1 MKLFQPKDTL
11 RTLRGGFRLP
21 PNGAL
26 GQNPPAG
33 AVVYY
38 SFKEKPQG
46 EVTLEILDNS
56 GKLIRKFS
64 SKPAPRRM
72 EAAGGEEEEEAPR
85 RPAGADRVP
94 AEAGLNRFMWDLHYP
109 DAATFPG
116 LIMWA
121 GNVRGPAIVPGNYK
135 VRLTADGKSQ
145 TQTFE
150 VRKDPRLNTTPQDYE
165 RQLEVAM
172 QIHNKLNQTN
182 EAVIQIR
189 DIRKQLDAYT
199 ERVKDA
205 KVVDAAKALNQKL
218 TAVEEALYQTKNRA
232 SEDPL
237 NFPIKLNNK
246 LAALEGT
253 VESSDDP
260 PTTQTTEVYEGLAS
274 QVNAQLETLKKLVN
288 TDLATFNRLVHDENV
303 PAVIVTE
310 PKPAETG
317 AR

>member
-1 MKLFQPKDTL
+1 
-11 RTLRGGFRLP
+11 
-21 PNGAL
+21 
-26 GQNPPAG
+26 
-33 AVVYY
+33 VVYY

-46 EVTLEILDNS
+46 EVTLEFLDNS
-56 GKLIRKFS
+56 GKLIRKYS
-64 SKPAPRRM
+64 SKQTPRRT
-72 EAAGGEEEEEAPR
+72 EAAGAEEEEDEAPR
-85 RPAGADRVP
+85 RPAGAERVP
-94 AEAGLNRFMWDLHYP
+94 AEAGLNRFVWDLHYP

-121 GNVRGPAIVPGNYK
+121 GNVRGPAIVPGSYK
-135 VRLTADGKSQ
+135 VRLTLDGKSQ
-145 TQTFE
+145 TQTFD
-150 VRKDPRLNTTPQDYE
+150 VRKDPRLTTTPQDYE
-165 RQLEVAM
+165 RQLEVAL
-172 QIHNKLNQTN
+172 QIHNKLSQTN
-182 EAVIQIR
+182 EAVIEIR

-274 QVNAQLETLKKLVN
+274 QVNVQLETLKKLVG
-288 TDLATFNRLVHDENV
+288 TDLAAFNRLVHDQNV

-310 PKPAETG
+310 PKPGETR

>member
-1 MKLFQPKDTL
+1 
-11 RTLRGGFRLP
+11 
-21 PNGAL
+21 
-26 GQNPPAG
+26 
-33 AVVYY
+33 
-38 SFKEKPQG
+38 
-46 EVTLEILDNS
+46 
-56 GKLIRKFS
+56 
-64 SKPAPRRM
+64 
-72 EAAGGEEEEEAPR
+72 
-85 RPAGADRVP
+85 
-94 AEAGLNRFMWDLHYP
+94 
-109 DAATFPG
+109 
-116 LIMWA
+116 MWA

-135 VRLTADGKSQ
+135 VRLTAGGKSQ
-145 TQTFE
+145 TQAFE
-150 VRKDPRLNTTPQDYE
+150 IRKDPRLNTTPQDYE

-172 QIHNKLNQTN
+172 QIHNKLSQTN

-274 QVNAQLETLKKLVN
+274 QVNAQLETLKKLVS
-288 TDLATFNRLVHDENV
+288 TDLAAFNRLVHDQNV
-303 PAVIVTE
+303 PAVIVAE

>member
-1 MKLFQPKDTL
+1 
-11 RTLRGGFRLP
+11 
-21 PNGAL
+21 
-26 GQNPPAG
+26 
-33 AVVYY
+33 
-38 SFKEKPQG
+38 
-46 EVTLEILDNS
+46 
-56 GKLIRKFS
+56 
-64 SKPAPRRM
+64 M
-72 EAAGGEEEEEAPR
+72 EASGAEEDEEAPR

-94 AEAGLNRFMWDLHYP
+94 AEAGLNRFVWDLHYP

-121 GNVRGPAIVPGNYK
+121 GNVRGPAIVPGTYK
-135 VRLTADGKSQ
+135 VRLAADGKSQ
-145 TQTFE
+145 TQTFD
-150 VRKDPRLNTTPQDYE
+150 VKKDPRLNTTPQDYE

-172 QIHNKLNQTN
+172 QIHNKLNQSN
-182 EAVIQIR
+182 QAVIQIR

-288 TDLATFNRLVHDENV
+288 TDLATFNRLVHDQNV

-310 PKPAETG
+310 PKPAESG

>member
-1 MKLFQPKDTL
+1 
-11 RTLRGGFRLP
+11 
-21 PNGAL
+21 
-26 GQNPPAG
+26 
-33 AVVYY
+33 
-38 SFKEKPQG
+38 
-46 EVTLEILDNS
+46 
-56 GKLIRKFS
+56 
-64 SKPAPRRM
+64 
-72 EAAGGEEEEEAPR
+72 
-85 RPAGADRVP
+85 
-94 AEAGLNRFMWDLHYP
+94 
-109 DAATFPG
+109 
-116 LIMWA
+116 
-121 GNVRGPAIVPGNYK
+121 
-135 VRLTADGKSQ
+135 
-145 TQTFE
+145 
-150 VRKDPRLNTTPQDYE
+150 
-165 RQLEVAM
+165 M

>member
-1 MKLFQPKDTL
+1 
-11 RTLRGGFRLP
+11 
-21 PNGAL
+21 
-26 GQNPPAG
+26 
-33 AVVYY
+33 
-38 SFKEKPQG
+38 
-46 EVTLEILDNS
+46 
-56 GKLIRKFS
+56 
-64 SKPAPRRM
+64 
-72 EAAGGEEEEEAPR
+72 
-85 RPAGADRVP
+85 
-94 AEAGLNRFMWDLHYP
+94 
-109 DAATFPG
+109 
-116 LIMWA
+116 MWA

-150 VRKDPRLNTTPQDYE
+150 IRKDPRLNTTPQDYE
-165 RQLEVAM
+165 RQLEVAL
-172 QIHNKLNQTN
+172 QIHNKLSQTN

-189 DIRKQLDAYT
+189 DIRKQLDSYT

-205 KVVDAAKALNQKL
+205 KVVDAGKALNQKL

-274 QVNAQLETLKKLVN
+274 QVNAQLETLKKLVS
-288 TDLATFNRLVHDENV
+288 TDLAAFNRLVHDQNV
-303 PAVIVTE
+303 PAVIVAE

>member
-1 MKLFQPKDTL
+1 M
-11 RTLRGGFRLP
+11 R
-21 PNGAL
+21 
-26 GQNPPAG
+26 
-33 AVVYY
+33 
-38 SFKEKPQG
+38 
-46 EVTLEILDNS
+46 
-56 GKLIRKFS
+56 
-64 SKPAPRRM
+64 PRR
-72 EAAGGEEEEEAPR
+72 
-85 RPAGADRVP
+85 RPGADRVP
-94 AEAGLNRFMWDLHYP
+94 AEAGLNRFVWDLHYP

-121 GNVRGPAIVPGNYK
+121 GNVRGPAIVPASYK

-150 VRKDPRLNTTPQDYE
+150 VKKDPRLNTTPQDYA
-165 RQLEVAM
+165 RQLEVAL
-172 QIHNKLNQTN
+172 QIHNKLSQTN
-182 EAVIQIR
+182 QAVIQIR

-205 KVVDAAKALNQKL
+205 KVVDAAGALNQKL

-260 PTTQTTEVYEGLAS
+260 PTVQTTEVYEGLAS
-274 QVNAQLETLKKLVN
+274 QVNAQLETLRKLVG
-288 TDLATFNRLVHDENV
+288 TDLAAFNRLVHDQNV
-303 PAVIVTE
+303 PAVIVA
-310 PKPAETG
+310 PTG
-317 AR
+317 SSDGAAR